1 MMQPGPPHWFG
12 APPGGVPP
20 PPPQGAQVLMPQAG
34 TPPQVMPG
42 SPFAQPMPTQV
53 AYPVHMAAQQGQVSR
68 VLPGTPPLGDGTP
81 ILPGGTTPPVP
92 GVVSPVFAG
101 TATPPRQAWA
111 APPRPGASTPP
122 PGTGTPPRGAGT
134 ATPPQGALTASRQ
147 GTGTPPQG
155 TGTPPRGGG
164 IGTPP
169 GGTGTPT
176 KRKPGTPVITSLDV
190 PSGDAS
196 TATCAGHLGG
206 IHSAEW
212 SPKSNS
218 LVSTSHDGTAKIW
231 DATTGG

>member
-53 AYPVHMAAQQGQVSR
+53 AYPVHMAAQQGQVSG
-68 VLPGTPPLGDGTP
+68 VLPGTTPLGDGTP
-81 ILPGGTTPPVP
+81 ILPGVTTPPVP
-92 GVVSPVFAG
+92 GVVSPVPGVVSPVLAG

-122 PGTGTPPRGAGT
+122 PGTGTPPRGGGT
-134 ATPPQGALTASRQ
+134 
-147 GTGTPPQG
+147 
-155 TGTPPRGGG
+155 
-164 IGTPP
+164 GTPP

-176 KRKPGTPVITSLDV
+176 RRGL
-190 PSGDAS
+190 
-196 TATCAGHLGG
+196 
-206 IHSAEW
+206 
-212 SPKSNS
+212 
-218 LVSTSHDGTAKIW
+218 
-231 DATTGG
+231 